1 MEMEKVFLQPRA
13 SFLSL
18 WVISGRLF
26 ADAIVWILAVDFFP
40 GASLE
45 KGDGNVRTGQVLLLV
60 GSDS

>member
-1 MEMEKVFLQPRA
+1 MDMEKAFLKPGA

-45 KGDGNVRTGQVLLLV
+45 KGDGNARTGQVLLLV